1 MVNAKLI
8 FGGIEGGGTHSW
20 IVLMDGRGEKV
31 AELEGPS
38 TNHWL
43 IGMSECQARIKQLV
57 DDAKEMAG
65 LPQDTTL
72 EGLGLCLSGCED
84 EEGNRDMAAALMKRY
99 PALARNV
106 IVSSDTK
113 GSIATA
119 CQNGGIVLISG
130 TGSNALLLN
139 PDGNTYRCGGWG
151 HLLGDEG
158 GAYWIA
164 ARAVKLL
171 FDEDDNLI
179 DPPFNTSQLRDIVY
193 THFELKDRGSL
204 YSAPFSHCTSHY
216 KPGRPM
222 LGQATNKDFATHLRK
237 QTAYEERI
245 HIDRFGMLQH
255 CYQSFEKAKFASLTA
270 KISHG
275 ASSGDAMC
283 ARILYDAGFALG
295 RHIAAL
301 SRNIHEALLF
311 TEDGLQIV
319 CSGSVWKAWEH
330 LRPGFVDGI
339 IPRCEKDRIIPKYTL
354 LRLAVTSALGAIY
367 LGASV
372 SKYDLPRDYGKNA
385 RAFFTHVQPES
396 LGATKVATPKLQMK
410 FPKSLTPKTQP
421 KFPQNHT
428 EAVQCEKDHENGH
441 SNGHANGHSNGH
453 ANGHSNGHANG
464 HSNGHAN
471 GHSNGHANGHSNG
484 LSNGHANG
492 HSNGHSN
499 GFANGHDQSNGHANG
514 HSNGIFTLAAE
525 GTLVDS
531 TSR

>member
-1 MVNAKLI
+1 M
-8 FGGIEGGGTHSW
+8 G
-20 IVLMDGRGEKV
+20 
-31 AELEGPS
+31 
-38 TNHWL
+38 
-43 IGMSECQARIKQLV
+43 
-57 DDAKEMAG
+57 
-65 LPQDTTL
+65 
-72 EGLGLCLSGCED
+72 
-84 EEGNRDMAAALMKRY
+84 AALMKRY
-99 PALARNV
+99 PDLARHV

-139 PDGNTYRCGGWG
+139 PDSKTYRCGGWG

-179 DPPFNTSQLRDIVY
+179 DPPFNTAQLRDIVY
-193 THFELKDRGSL
+193 THFELKDRGNL

-222 LGQATNKDFATHLRK
+222 LGQATNKDFATHVM
-237 QTAYEERI
+237 E
-245 HIDRFGMLQH
+245 
-255 CYQSFEKAKFASLTA
+255 
-270 KISHG
+270 
-275 ASSGDAMC
+275 
-283 ARILYDAGFALG
+283 
-295 RHIAAL
+295 AAL
-301 SRNIHEALLF
+301 FH
-311 TEDGLQIV
+311 
-319 CSGSVWKAWEH
+319 
-330 LRPGFVDGI
+330 
-339 IPRCEKDRIIPKYTL
+339 IPSL
-354 LRLAVTSALGAIY
+354 SQVTSALGAIY

-372 SKYDLPRDYGKNA
+372 AKYDLPRDYGKNA
-385 RAFFTHVQPES
+385 RAFFTHIQPES

-428 EAVQCEKDHENGH
+428 EGIQQENDLENGH

-453 ANGHSNGHANG
+453 ANGHSNGH
-464 HSNGHAN
+464 
-471 GHSNGHANGHSNG
+471 
-484 LSNGHANG
+484 
-492 HSNGHSN
+492 SN
-499 GFANGHDQSNGHANG
+499 GFANGHQNGHGQSNGLANG

-525 GTLVDS
+525 GSLVDS

>member
-193 THFELKDRGSL
+193 THFELK
-204 YSAPFSHCTSHY
+204 
-216 KPGRPM
+216 
-222 LGQATNKDFATHLRK
+222 
-237 QTAYEERI
+237 
-245 HIDRFGMLQH
+245 DRFGMLQH